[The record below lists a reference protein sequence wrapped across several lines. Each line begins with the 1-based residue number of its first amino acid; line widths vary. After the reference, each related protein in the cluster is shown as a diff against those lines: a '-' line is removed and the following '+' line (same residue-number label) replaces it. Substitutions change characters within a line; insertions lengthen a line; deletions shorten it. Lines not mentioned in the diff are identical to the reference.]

1 MAISEEL
8 KKRVAQLEA
17 EQKRQEEDVS
27 KLTKVK
33 QDLPIPKKII
43 KNKEGFLV
51 KLVFG
56 NNAPVSEWSDETHGW
71 RTSGLGTRYP
81 SQQVAEQK
89 LAELKEKWPNYPL
102 EIGLVKMS

>member
-1 MAISEEL
+1 MTINEEL

-17 EQKRQEEDVS
+17 EQQRQEEDVS
-27 KLTKVK
+27 NLTKIK
-33 QDLPIPKKII
+33 QEAPTSKKIA
-43 KNKEGFLV
+43 KHKEGYLV

-56 NNAPVSEWSDETHGW
+56 DNAPISEWSDETHGW

-102 EIGLVKMS
+102 EIGHAKKG